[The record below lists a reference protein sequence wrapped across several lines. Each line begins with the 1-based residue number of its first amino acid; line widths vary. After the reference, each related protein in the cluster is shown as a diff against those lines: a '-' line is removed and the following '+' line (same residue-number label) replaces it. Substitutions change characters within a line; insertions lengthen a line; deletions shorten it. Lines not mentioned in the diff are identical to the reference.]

1 MAGKRVKKVNA
12 WVPGCFAVL
21 AAALL
26 LVLLGGP
33 QGAAVNSP
41 VQQRSAESA
50 PTLPAADLFPL
61 LREKSKGPVALP
73 ELEREPWSGPVA
85 ESAAVEDGYFAD
97 AVFLGDSRT
106 DGLRL
111 YSGLTEGTFLC
122 LTGATVESVFTKAA
136 WKLPDGTQVPM
147 LDALAEMEDCGKIY
161 LMLGINEL
169 GWAGTDIF
177 RDQSTKLLE
186 RLRQDHPDAEI
197 YIQSILPVSAAQE
210 AKKSYVNNG
219 RIADYNEVWRELAY
233 ELDIPYLEVGEVLT
247 GEDGCLPKNLTYDGV
262 HLTPKGCKVW
272 LEYLRTHT
280 LPEE

>member
-1 MAGKRVKKVNA
+1 MAGKREKKTKLSWA
-12 WVPGCFAVL
+12 PGGIAAL

-41 VQQRSAESA
+41 VGEAAPQQSARAMVPIPMLGQKPVGPVAIEEEKLPWGGPVPESA
-50 PTLPAADLFPL
+50 P
-61 LREKSKGPVALP
+61 
-73 ELEREPWSGPVA
+73 
-85 ESAAVEDGYFAD
+85 VEDAYFAD

-111 YSGLTEGTFLC
+111 YSGLKEGTFLC

-136 WKLPDGTQVPM
+136 WKLENGTQVPL
-147 LDALAEMEDCGKIY
+147 LDALAQQECSKIY
-161 LMLGINEL
+161 LMLGVNEL

-177 RDQSTKLLE
+177 REQSVKLLE
-186 RLRQDHPDAEI
+186 RLREDHPDAEI

-210 AKKSYVNNG
+210 AKKTYVNNR
-219 RIADYNEVWRELAY
+219 RIGDYNGVWRELAE
-233 ELDIPYLEVGEVLT
+233 ELDIAYLEVGEVLT
-247 GEDGCLPKNLTYDGV
+247 NEEGCLPKDLTFDGV
-262 HLTPKGCKVW
+262 HLNPRGCKVW

-280 LPEE
+280 LPDSGN

>member
-1 MAGKRVKKVNA
+1 MAGKREKKVKS
-12 WVPGCFAVL
+12 WLPGCITVL
-21 AAALL
+21 AAAVL

-33 QGAAVNSP
+33 HGVAVNSP
-41 VQQRSAESA
+41 VQERGAESR
-50 PTLPAADLFPL
+50 PVLPAAELFPL
-61 LREKSKGPVALP
+61 LREKPKGPVALP
-73 ELEREPWSGPVA
+73 EEKAPWGGPVA
-85 ESAAVEDGYFAD
+85 EREAVADDYFAD

-136 WKLPDGTQVPM
+136 WKQPDGTQVPL
-147 LDALAEMEDCGKIY
+147 LDALAAQENCGKIY

-177 RDQSTKLLE
+177 RDQSIKLLE
-186 RLRQDHPDAEI
+186 RLREDHPEAEI
-197 YIQSILPVSAAQE
+197 YIQAILPVSAAQE
-210 AKKSYVNNG
+210 AKKSYVNND
-219 RIADYNEVWRELAY
+219 RIADYNEVWRELAH

-262 HLTPKGCKVW
+262 HLTPKGCKIW

-280 LPEE
+280 LPEA

>member
-1 MAGKRVKKVNA
+1 MAGKREKKTKS
-12 WVPGCFAVL
+12 WVPGLLMTL
-21 AAALL
+21 AAAVM

-33 QGAAVNSP
+33 QGVAADSP
-41 VQQRSAESA
+41 VEKEPPVPTMAMVPMPLLGEKPVGPVAIPEEKLPWEGPVEESA
-50 PTLPAADLFPL
+50 P
-61 LREKSKGPVALP
+61 
-73 ELEREPWSGPVA
+73 
-85 ESAAVEDGYFAD
+85 VEDAYFAD

-147 LDALAEMEDCGKIY
+147 LDALTGMEDCGKIY

-186 RLRQDHPDAEI
+186 RLREDHPEAEI

-210 AKKSYVNNG
+210 AKKSYVNNS

-233 ELDIPYLEVGEVLT
+233 ELEIPYLEVGEVLT

-262 HLTPKGCKVW
+262 HLNPRGCKIW

-280 LPEE
+280 LPEA

>member
-1 MAGKRVKKVNA
+1 MAGKRVKKVKS
-12 WVPGCFAVL
+12 WVPGCFAAL

-41 VQQRSAESA
+41 VQRATESA
-50 PTLPAADLFPL
+50 PPLPTAELFPL

-73 ELEREPWSGPVA
+73 EEERQPWSGPVA
-85 ESAAVEDGYFAD
+85 ESEAVGDDYFAD

-111 YSGLTEGTFLC
+111 YSGLSEGTFLC

-136 WKLPDGTQVPM
+136 WKQPDGTQVPL
-147 LDALAEMEDCGKIY
+147 LDALADVENCGKIY

-177 RDQSTKLLE
+177 RNQSTKLLE
-186 RLRQDHPDAEI
+186 RLREDHPDAEI
-197 YIQSILPVSAAQE
+197 YIQAILPVSAAQE
-210 AKKSYVNNG
+210 AKKSYVNNS
-219 RIADYNEVWRELAY
+219 RIAAYNEVWRELAY
-233 ELDIPYLEVGEVLT
+233 ELGVSYLEVGEVLT
-247 GEDGCLPKNLTYDGV
+247 EEDGCLPKNLTYDGV
-262 HLTPKGCKVW
+262 HLTPKGCKIW

-280 LPEE
+280 LPEA

>member
-1 MAGKRVKKVNA
+1 MAGKREKKTKS
-12 WVPGCFAVL
+12 WMPGCLTVL
-21 AAALL
+21 AAAVL

-33 QGAAVNSP
+33 HGVAANSP
-41 VQQRSAESA
+41 VQERTESS
-50 PTLPAADLFPL
+50 PVLPAAELFPL
-61 LREKSKGPVALP
+61 LREKPQGPVALP
-73 ELEREPWSGPVA
+73 EAEREPWGGPVA
-85 ESAAVEDGYFAD
+85 ESEPVEDGYFTD

-147 LDALAEMEDCGKIY
+147 LDALAGMEDCGKIY

-186 RLRQDHPDAEI
+186 RLREDHPDADI

-210 AKKSYVNNG
+210 AKKSYVNNS

-233 ELDIPYLEVGEVLT
+233 ELEIPYLEVGEVLT

-262 HLTPKGCKVW
+262 HLNPRGCKIW

-280 LPEE
+280 LPEA